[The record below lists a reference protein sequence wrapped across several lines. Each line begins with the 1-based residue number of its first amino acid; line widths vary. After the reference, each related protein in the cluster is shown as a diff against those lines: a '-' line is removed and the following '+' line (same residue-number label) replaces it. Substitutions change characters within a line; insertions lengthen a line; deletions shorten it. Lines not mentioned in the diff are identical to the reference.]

1 MSSRAVHSVSS
12 CDNRAVTIPFPT
24 ATRRQGALLLADI
37 SGYTGFLQG
46 VAEAHRALIVDSDQP
61 PYAYAVMSSTLQAI
75 IEALSPRFQLA
86 KLEGDA
92 VFAVADDGT
101 IDGESVLATLRDCY
115 TTFRAQL
122 AIAADTCTP
131 FAEEPRRRAG
141 RPRALRA
148 VHRRRDG
155 RAGHRN
161 GRHVRRR
168 GGLRREPAD
177 GRPYPGACAGSLT
190 GRAIARRRRPGA
202 ALVSSGALRRPSAG
216 RRSSPA
222 PAGGPSRSGGH
233 GRP

>member
-101 IDGESVLATLRDCY
+101 IDGESVLATLQDCY

-122 AIAADTCTP
+122 AIAADTWTCTCDACTTIDTLDLKFIVHHGAFVAQTIAGSTELLGP
-131 FAEEPRRRAG
+131 DVNTAHRLLKNHAVELVGRVPYALFTDVATDALAIETDGMSDGEEAYDGNP
-141 RPRALRA
+141 PMA
-148 VHRRRDG
+148 VH
-155 RAGHRN
+155 
-161 GRHVRRR
+161 
-168 GGLRREPAD
+168 
-177 GRPYPGACAGSLT
+177 
-190 GRAIARRRRPGA
+190 I
-202 ALVSSGALRRPSAG
+202 LVL
-216 RRSSPA
+216 A
-222 PAGGPSRSGGH
+222 PAA
-233 GRP
+233 